1 MLAIPAV
8 VPTNTAVP
16 IALLG
21 PNEHFD
27 YNAQQKRAAEKH
39 YVAASQAVCNLM
51 LATLTGNALQL
62 VQNANGDAVKAIV
75 MLNKHHWALSS
86 AYYQQKY
93 DKIRLFKLDSNNPRK
108 PLQQF
113 TALLETVKDA
123 MPPIITEVMYLRLFV
138 DILPRQLYQDLI
150 LEFQKTMDQ
159 SKTCSL

>member
-1 MLAIPAV
+1 
-8 VPTNTAVP
+8 
-16 IALLG
+16 
-21 PNEHFD
+21 
-27 YNAQQKRAAEKH
+27 
-39 YVAASQAVCNLM
+39 
-51 LATLTGNALQL
+51 
-62 VQNANGDAVKAIV
+62 
-75 MLNKHHWALSS
+75 
-86 AYYQQKY
+86 
-93 DKIRLFKLDSNNPRK
+93 LDSNNPRK